1 MAFLGLMALACSH
14 SAKEFFTMQ
23 PDLILT
29 PFGKDAQP
37 GTIDPIPDAKLPSD
51 PPQKATW
58 TTGFPLVTMTPLP
71 AGGIPPRG
79 QDVNGVLKAISEHTV
94 FVGGGGQYKWTQGY
108 VTKNGGY
115 SKGDVIQSNDGLNS
129 YVSLIDSNTVNFNT
143 TPASIGVQWGLYA
156 GQGVIPKQA
165 TESVVGIAKVATQAL
180 VTTGADDLTIVTP
193 KKLAAAQATQVEAE
207 SGTNSN
213 KWLSSLRVVQLLR
226 AAVSQATEV
235 LSGTA
240 KIATTI
246 QATAGTDDSSIMTPK
261 KVKDAIDGKITLP
274 LPVNQGGTGGN
285 TAALARSNLGLGTI
299 ATVDKTTSTTDSTP
313 GRALLVGDFGLGAA
327 SGGATP
333 TVADADLATGGG
345 FHVFSSGAANSPPQV
360 AGRPWIAIA
369 SPRGL
374 QIASPDTNVAADK
387 TRVVSRRYTSGS
399 WSQWVEFYTSGNI
412 SELDARFLGSPRV
425 DVASA
430 ANVNL
435 STLPAATDNINITGA
450 VAITGFTVTAGRIY
464 YVRFAGAATLT
475 NGASLVTQSGAN
487 IVTAAG
493 DTCLIRATA
502 NNVVEVLCYT
512 PGIPQAIGYG
522 QTWQN
527 FTSGNRVLG
536 TTYTNSAGKPIVVTV
551 SAIASGQNQ
560 ASISAVVSGVTLV
573 TATTSESN
581 STGIWNAINNPIT
594 FIVPPGATYS
604 VNNNTNSNSIT
615 HWSELR

>member
-1 MAFLGLMALACSH
+1 
-14 SAKEFFTMQ
+14 MQ

-129 YVSLIDSNTVNFNT
+129 YVSLIDSNAVNFNT

-156 GQGVIPKQA
+156 GRDVTPKQA
-165 TESVVGIAKVATQAL
+165 TESVAGIAKVATQAL

-274 LPVNQGGTGGN
+274 LPVGQGGTGA
-285 TAALARSNLGLGTI
+285 TAAAQARTNLGMGTV
-299 ATVDKTTSTTDSTP
+299 ATVDKTVSAVDSTQ
-313 GRALLVGDFGLGAA
+313 GRALLVGDFGLGFDGCPVVL
-327 SGGATP
+327 S
-333 TVADADLATGGG
+333 ADSITGGG
-345 FHVFSSGAANSPPQV
+345 FYSLRRTDEGGGVGAPPQIPGIRWTILHV
-360 AGRPWIAIA
+360 PTAAGFCYQEA
-369 SPRGL
+369 SP
-374 QIASPDTNVAADK
+374 QTSNATNK
-387 TRVVSRRYTSGS
+387 TRRFIRQNFGGT
-399 WSQWVEFYTSGNI
+399 WSAWVEYYTSGNI
-412 SELDARFLGSPRV
+412 ADLDARFLGSPRV

-435 STLPAATDNINITGA
+435 SALPAATDNINITGT

-464 YVRFAGAATLT
+464 YVRFAGATTLT

-493 DTCLIRATA
+493 DTCIIRATA

-522 QTWQN
+522 QTTQVLTGSRTIN
-527 FTSGNRVLG
+527 TTYNNGTGRPIFVMASVTTASGNQ
-536 TTYTNSAGKPIVVTV
+536 P
-551 SAIASGQNQ
+551 
-560 ASISAVVSGVTLV
+560 TLV
-573 TATTSESN
+573 LDGANTGAFSNNGTGANVNFLSFVVRPGQDYRISGGTSIAYWTE
-581 STGIWNAINNPIT
+581 
-594 FIVPPGATYS
+594 VR
-604 VNNNTNSNSIT
+604 V
-615 HWSELR
+615 